1 MKCFCTTLNIEAE
14 NKRSI
19 ARIPDCKLRKY
30 DNIFIQSSSQMSIFI
45 RPDPIPHP
53 DRCQPGLDAGH
64 FLQVRHQ
71 AQPGRTAVV
80 KLVPSETRRLEL
92 STQSS
97 SQISTSASSPTAQ
110 CSIASGQSL
119 IITALH
125 REQQMKNMW
134 GRKVVLR
141 SNSGI
146 NRCIGV
152 CYFWTT
158 VLFFFVHCA
167 LIKNWGGAN
176 QSVRFYWDKGKK
188 NTSTSL
194 YK

>member
-1 MKCFCTTLNIEAE
+1 
-14 NKRSI
+14 
-19 ARIPDCKLRKY
+19 
-30 DNIFIQSSSQMSIFI
+30 MSIFI

-158 VLFFFVHCA
+158 VLFFLSTVR
-167 LIKNWGGAN
+167 WSRTGAVRIN
-176 QSVRFYWDKGKK
+176 QWDFIETKERKTHQQVC
-188 NTSTSL
+188 TSKPPNKMFCEPFTDTIM
-194 YK
+194 YR